1 VWACVRVT
9 DTGFWAGPLS
19 TDTTY
24 VSGGWPM
31 MRGLALL
38 SSPLDCLCHVWM
50 IVQVVGNYGGDGG
63 RSYKHRPIPAAA
75 HEPTPRKGATWDSID
90 AGRPATGKGV
100 F

>member
-1 VWACVRVT
+1 
-9 DTGFWAGPLS
+9 
-19 TDTTY
+19 
-24 VSGGWPM
+24 
-31 MRGLALL
+31 
-38 SSPLDCLCHVWM
+38 M